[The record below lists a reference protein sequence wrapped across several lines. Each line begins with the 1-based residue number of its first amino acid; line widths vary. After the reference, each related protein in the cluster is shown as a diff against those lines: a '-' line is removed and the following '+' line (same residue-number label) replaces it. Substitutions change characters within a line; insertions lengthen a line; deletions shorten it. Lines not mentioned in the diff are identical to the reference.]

1 MRVDFTPAL
10 QIAGTGSYI
19 NPTLKRVEFMTA
31 IYKNIQS
38 AGLALL
44 LLISTTIVSAT
55 VLEEVV
61 VTAQKRE
68 QSIQDANLAVTAV
81 HGDRLEDGLIENV
94 GDLQT
99 VAPGI
104 SAGDDF
110 AFAKIFIRGIG
121 LSTSFA
127 GVDPSVALHNDG
139 AVISQAY
146 AQLGSYFDLERIEVL
161 RGPQGTLYGRNA
173 TGGSINLI
181 TRKPTEELEGYGRV
195 SYGNYDMLQLE
206 GALSGPLTDGVLG
219 RIAFK
224 NLARN
229 GYGENEVNGADIDDA
244 DKQSLRGHLQF
255 NINEDIDLLLTA
267 EYHNE
272 DDSALGLKFVEFG
285 NNIDSSFAPSPGAGG
300 IASGRRNVASEA
312 DYRNDRDTWAVTA
325 TLNWQLNEN
334 YSIKSLT
341 NYRELDVLLKQDLD
355 ISSNINDDIQN
366 NATTSEHFS
375 QELQLSYDG
384 DRLRGLAAVY
394 YFNEDFTNDN
404 NIGFDRAADG
414 LTTFVNLTGDIDI
427 EATAVFAHIT
437 YDVTDQISL
446 NAGGRYSYE
455 KRSGV
460 TTNDV
465 LLLSRFGFAIDL
477 IRSYSDRRSFNDFSP
492 SVGIEWR
499 PRDNI
504 LAYFTYSEGFKS
516 GSFQSGQLVRI
527 LEPESIENYEFGI
540 KGTYLEDRLQLNLAG
555 FYYEITDLQVDRS
568 IPSAGGGFITVFENA
583 AAAEGKGVEVEMSW
597 LVTNNF
603 RLDGNVS
610 YLDAEFEEYD
620 AANPLFPSNGAL
632 VSLAGNSLRQ
642 SPEWSWNLRGEY
654 EFPLVNGGSVVLGAE
669 ASFKDDQF
677 YTEFN
682 DAITG
687 QNDYTLVNANIKYT
701 SPNERLTIN
710 VWGKNITD
718 EFVRSGIFFISTGRT
733 VSASLL
739 PPATVGVTVGY
750 NF

>member
-1 MRVDFTPAL
+1 
-10 QIAGTGSYI
+10 
-19 NPTLKRVEFMTA
+19 MTA

-44 LLISTTIVSAT
+44 VLIPTTIVSAT

-127 GVDPSVALHNDG
+127 GVDPSVALHSDG

-146 AQLGSYFDLERIEVL
+146 AQLGSYFDLERIELL

-255 NINEDIDLLLTA
+255 NINENIDLLLTA

-427 EATAVFAHIT
+427 EATAVFAHVT
-437 YDVTDQISL
+437 YDVTDQISI

-465 LLLSRFGFAIDL
+465 LLLSRFGFATDL

-597 LVTNNF
+597 LVINNF

-682 DAITG
+682 DGITG

-733 VSASLL
+733 VAASLL